1 MVVIVT
7 DPSFCYCPPVSTA
20 GNMVESQ
27 RLRGSRNIRNAALA
41 VLVSIPAILFQYV
54 FLYHCNPTRTQQEEI
69 ETLKYWSSICEWG
82 REHPLYLVNAI
93 FFLNVNVLFWIISL
107 IQQST
112 WVCTV
117 LEKCAF

>member
-1 MVVIVT
+1 MVVTVT

-27 RLRGSRNIRNAALA
+27 RLRGSRNIQNAALA

-54 FLYHCNPTRTQQEEI
+54 FLYHCNPTRTQQEENG
-69 ETLKYWSSICEWG
+69 TLKYWSSICEWE
-82 REHPLYLVNAI
+82 RQHPMYLVNAI
-93 FFLNVNVLFWIISL
+93 FFNVNVLFWIISL
-107 IQQST
+107 SQQSS

-117 LEKCAF
+117 IEERAF